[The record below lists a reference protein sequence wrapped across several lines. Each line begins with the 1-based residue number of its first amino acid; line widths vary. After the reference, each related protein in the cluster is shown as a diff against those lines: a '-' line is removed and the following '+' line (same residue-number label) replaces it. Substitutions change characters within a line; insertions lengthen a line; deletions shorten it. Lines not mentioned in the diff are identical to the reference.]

1 VTVSVNSVD
10 GEQQGVVQLVFPLPE
25 AQRLES
31 VLRWLLPALEDRPSL
46 TEKQRERRRT
56 ARVAIDGLLA
66 QIDTRIRADA
76 SDQPHVADGMQPRQ

>member
-1 VTVSVNSVD
+1 VSVNSVD
-10 GEQQGVVQLVFPLPE
+10 GEQPGVVQLVFPLPE
-25 AQRLES
+25 AQCLES
-31 VLRWLLPALEDRPSL
+31 VLRWLRPALEDRPGL

-76 SDQPHVADGMQPRQ
+76 SDQPQVANAMQPRH